1 MVIISRN
8 NISQSKATSNDFV
21 RYHLPK
27 ALLSSPD
34 FCNEEPSCYSDVVKS
49 PYWCA
54 TMNYKFDV
62 FYAIKHGP

>member
-1 MVIISRN
+1 MVTISRN